1 MNVRKQKKAPVKVI
15 SADLT
20 PSSVV
25 SSCPPDLYDSLVI
38 HGIINS
44 AFLPV
49 CTILVSLILLTL
61 LILQRNALK
70 PLVKHGILEWMT
82 PSVFFFPIS
91 LCQEGV
97 RSPWTQPNDGAPPS
111 KFSIWSSLNS
121 LSWLQAMPKTLV
133 SKVPQ
138 VAFFFLKFF

>member
-1 MNVRKQKKAPVKVI
+1 LISWNVRKQKKAPVKFI

-25 SSCPPDLYDSLVI
+25 SSCPPDLYYPLVI

-49 CTILVSLILLTL
+49 CTIPFSLILLTL

-70 PLVKHGILEWMT
+70 PLVKHGILQSE
-82 PSVFFFPIS
+82 
-91 LCQEGV
+91 
-97 RSPWTQPNDGAPPS
+97 
-111 KFSIWSSLNS
+111 
-121 LSWLQAMPKTLV
+121 
-133 SKVPQ
+133 
-138 VAFFFLKFF
+138 